1 MYGKKVKLRILFLV
15 ILLSSIIL
23 TIFLVLKSL
32 EENVVYFLSPTDV
45 KSLNELT
52 QDKIRIGGMVKDSS
66 INISS
71 DKINFIITDFENEI
85 NVVPKEKHILLS
97 DISNILEEISSVRT
111 KTIMAEV
118 KTFRNKIDS
127 NRKTLLKITKELDG
141 DTLNTEEIDHHLRRL
156 VDRGKSDVLSIIKKE
171 CIKNL
176 IEINSFDD
184 VKAFSETVTKMLKR
198 VGDSLGRQSNVI
210 HIFAKKYA
218 GKLKSDLKIMTD
230 GNDEITGIIT
240 NHTELE
246 TKTENILDIISN
258 IQQSRKLIDNL
269 GDQEKQDNKTI
280 DELVAKIEHDKEE
293 IKNIKNSSEYT
304 EFLQINEKLDS
315 LSTEKNKIK
324 DEIEHQFTKIS
335 RPLNKYVYVSS
346 LDKPQKKL
354 LVNLIANPHN
364 ELIDSNKRDILQILE
379 STRKG
384 VQSGSVSVKD
394 IDKSLAQIDETLSF
408 IDTFIEKI
416 ASFNNSK
423 NDLENKL
430 SVFSSEELR
439 QKESQL
445 TRHQNDKLAL
455 ETKIKSRENEL
466 RNTTELIPKHV
477 KSLESILNQISAVQ
491 YTIRSE
497 E

>member
-1 MYGKKVKLRILFLV
+1 MVFGWGKK
-15 ILLSSIIL
+15 
-23 TIFLVLKSL
+23 KS
-32 EENVVYFLSPTDV
+32 
-45 KSLNELT
+45 
-52 QDKIRIGGMVKDSS
+52 
-66 INISS
+66 
-71 DKINFIITDFENEI
+71 
-85 NVVPKEKHILLS
+85 EKQEPEMAPQKKQILLS
-97 DISNILEEISSVRT
+97 DVPNVVDEIRSIRT
-111 KTIMAEV
+111 KTIIAEA
-118 KTFRNKIDS
+118 KTFKNKIKPSCGTILHIAIDLE
-127 NRKTLLKITKELDG
+127 R
-141 DTLNTEEIDHHLRRL
+141 DTLNVDDIDIHLKRL
-156 VDRGKSDVLSIIKKE
+156 VERGKKEVISIIKRE
-171 CIKNL
+171 SIVQL
-176 IEINSFDD
+176 PEINSYDD
-184 VKAFSETVTKMLKR
+184 VKNFNAISSKMLKKI
-198 VGDSLGRQSNVI
+198 GDALGRQSNVI

-246 TKTENILDIISN
+246 TKTENILKIISD

-269 GDQEKQDNKTI
+269 SDQEKQDNKTI
-280 DELVAKIEHDKEE
+280 DELVTKIEHDKEE

-354 LVNLIANPHN
+354 LVNLIANPYN
-364 ELIDSNKRDILQILE
+364 ELIDSNKRDIIEILE

-384 VQSGSVSVKD
+384 IQSGSVSVKD
-394 IDKSLAQIDETLSF
+394 TDKSLTQIDETLSF
-408 IDTFIEKI
+408 IDIFIEKI
-416 ASFNNSK
+416 ADFNSSK
-423 NDLENKL
+423 NDIENKL

-445 TRHQNDKLAL
+445 TRHQNDKLDL
-455 ETKIKSRENEL
+455 ETKIESRKNEL
-466 RNTTELIPKHV
+466 QNTTEFIPKHI

-491 YTIRSE
+491 YTIRPDE
-497 E
+497 